1 MQVHYIPVYRLPYY
15 RDTLGYPQD
24 ECPHAEALYSGLIS
38 LPMFPAMT
46 EADVERVVSRARGGR
61 CA

>member
-15 RDTLGYPQD
+15 RDVLGYPQD
-24 ECPHAEALYSGLIS
+24 ECPATEEYYWGAIS

-46 EADVERVVSRARGGR
+46 RADVERVVRELRA
-61 CA
+61 ALA